1 MIFSILSLLLI
12 IVNCLKFC
20 FNVIVL
26 FFMSDFNPFVINFD
40 DEQNQNINGDF
51 SEQGERNFPIGQPE
65 PQQPQPQP
73 TETTIPQPTT
83 EPAPTI
89 STPASTPIVEE
100 QTYQKTEPAPSPF
113 ESSQPID
120 SDLGPIKEAV
130 YLIEVEKIKPNPH
143 QPRREFDPIA
153 LQELADSIR
162 EYGIL
167 QPLIVTKIVKEIP
180 TGTTVQYELIAGE
193 RRLRASQLLNLERV
207 PAIVRP
213 SLEERQKLE
222 AAIIENVQRS
232 GLNIMETARAY
243 AKLADEFGLAQREIA
258 QRIGI
263 SREAISNAIR
273 LLQLPS
279 EAQRALQEG
288 KISESHCRVILT
300 IQNPEKQRA
309 LLGEILSKHLTV
321 RETETLARRALGVLP
336 MPEAQKI
343 SLEDLGNAVANEIT
357 RRLEETLGT
366 KVEIKQKAGR
376 GKITI
381 NFFSE
386 EELNEILGKI
396 CK

>member
-1 MIFSILSLLLI
+1 
-12 IVNCLKFC
+12 
-20 FNVIVL
+20 
-26 FFMSDFNPFVINFD
+26 MSDFNPFVINFND
-40 DEQNQNINGDF
+40 DENQNLNNEL
-51 SEQGERNFPIGQPE
+51 SEQGERNFPIDQSTDK
-65 PQQPQPQP
+65 QNN
-73 TETTIPQPTT
+73 
-83 EPAPTI
+83 PAPEEKTI
-89 STPASTPIVEE
+89 YE
-100 QTYQKTEPAPSPF
+100 KTKSPF
-113 ESSQPID
+113 DANQPID

-143 QPRREFDPIA
+143 QPRRAFDPIA

-167 QPLIVTKIVKEIP
+167 QPLIVTKIVKDTA
-180 TGTTVQYELIAGE
+180 TGTAVEYELIAGE

-232 GLNIMETARAY
+232 ELNIIETARAY

-263 SREAISNAIR
+263 SREAVSNAIR

-321 RETETLARRALGVLP
+321 RETEVLARKVLGVLP
-336 MPEAQKI
+336 IGDPHKL
-343 SLEDLGNAVANEIT
+343 SLEDLGNAVANEI
-357 RRLEETLGT
+357 RSRLEETLGT
-366 KVEIKQKAGR
+366 KVEIKQKGGK

-396 CK
+396 CKE

>member
-1 MIFSILSLLLI
+1 
-12 IVNCLKFC
+12 
-20 FNVIVL
+20 
-26 FFMSDFNPFVINFD
+26 MSDFNPFVINFND
-40 DEQNQNINGDF
+40 DENQNLNNEL
-51 SEQGERNFPIGQPE
+51 SEQGERNFPINQPE
-65 PQQPQPQP
+65 NQENNLAP
-73 TETTIPQPTT
+73 EEKTTY
-83 EPAPTI
+83 E
-89 STPASTPIVEE
+89 
-100 QTYQKTEPAPSPF
+100 KTESPF

-143 QPRREFDPIA
+143 QPRRDFDPIA

-167 QPLIVTKIVKEIP
+167 QPLIITKIVKDTEN
-180 TGTTVQYELIAGE
+180 GTKVEYELIAGE

-213 SLEERQKLE
+213 TLEERQKLE

-232 GLNIMETARAY
+232 ELNIIETARAY

-263 SREAISNAIR
+263 SREAVSNAIR

-321 RETETLARRALGVLP
+321 REAEALARRVLGVLP
-336 MPEAQKI
+336 LNETHKL
-343 SLEDLGNAVANEIT
+343 SLEDLGNVVANEI
-357 RRLEETLGT
+357 RSRLEETLGT
-366 KVEIKQKAGR
+366 KVEIKQKGGK

-386 EELNEILGKI
+386 DELNEILGKI
-396 CK
+396 CKK

>member
-1 MIFSILSLLLI
+1 MEE
-12 IVNCLKFC
+12 N
-20 FNVIVL
+20 NHQ
-26 FFMSDFNPFVINFD
+26 PFIINFD
-40 DEQNQNINGDF
+40 DEQSQNQNGDF
-51 SEQGERNFPIGQPE
+51 SEQGERNFPISQPANQE
-65 PQQPQPQP
+65 QNHEP
-73 TETTIPQPTT
+73 TE
-83 EPAPTI
+83 PTI
-89 STPASTPIVEE
+89 SLTEE
-100 QTYQKTEPAPSPF
+100 QTYEKSEPNQSPF
-113 ESSQPID
+113 EANQPID

-143 QPRREFDPIA
+143 QPRRDFNPVA

-167 QPLIVTKIVKEIP
+167 QPLIVSKVVKDTP
-180 TGTTVQYELIAGE
+180 TGTAVQYELIAGE

-213 SLEERQKLE
+213 TLEERQKLE

-232 GLNIMETARAY
+232 DLNIIETARAY

-263 SREAISNAIR
+263 SREAVSNAIR

-321 RETETLARRALGVLP
+321 RETETLARRVLGVLP
-336 MPEAQKI
+336 IMGTQKL
-343 SLEDLGNAVANEIT
+343 SLEDLGNVVANEIT

-366 KVEIKQKAGR
+366 KVEIKQKGGK

-396 CK
+396 CKN

>member
-1 MIFSILSLLLI
+1 MEE
-12 IVNCLKFC
+12 N
-20 FNVIVL
+20 NHQ
-26 FFMSDFNPFVINFD
+26 PFIINFD
-40 DEQNQNINGDF
+40 DDENQNQNGDF
-51 SEQGERNFPIGQPE
+51 SEQGERNFPISQPANQEQNPQLTE
-65 PQQPQPQP
+65 PIIPP
-73 TETTIPQPTT
+73 TEEKTTY
-83 EPAPTI
+83 E
-89 STPASTPIVEE
+89 
-100 QTYQKTEPAPSPF
+100 KTESPF

-143 QPRREFDPIA
+143 QPRRDFDPVA

-167 QPLIVTKIVKEIP
+167 QPLIVTKIVKDIDS
-180 TGTTVQYELIAGE
+180 GTAVQYELIAGE

-222 AAIIENVQRS
+222 AAIIENVQRAE
-232 GLNIMETARAY
+232 LNIIETARAY

-263 SREAISNAIR
+263 SREAVSNAIR

-321 RETETLARRALGVLP
+321 REAEVLARKVLGVLP
-336 MPEAQKI
+336 IGDPHKL
-343 SLEDLGNAVANEIT
+343 SLEDLGNAVANEIKS
-357 RRLEETLGT
+357 RLEETLGT
-366 KVEIKQKAGR
+366 KVEIKQKGGK

-396 CK
+396 CKE

>member
-1 MIFSILSLLLI
+1 
-12 IVNCLKFC
+12 
-20 FNVIVL
+20 
-26 FFMSDFNPFVINFD
+26 MSDFNPFVINFD

>member
-1 MIFSILSLLLI
+1 LSIVKNFALMDI
-12 IVNCLKFC
+12 MEEN
-20 FNVIVL
+20 NHQ
-26 FFMSDFNPFVINFD
+26 PFIINFD
-40 DEQNQNINGDF
+40 DDENQNLNNEL
-51 SEQGERNFPIGQPE
+51 SEQGERNFPIRQSTNPE
-65 PQQPQPQP
+65 QISQP
-73 TETTIPQPTT
+73 TESIIPPIEEKTTY
-83 EPAPTI
+83 E
-89 STPASTPIVEE
+89 
-100 QTYQKTEPAPSPF
+100 KTESPF

-143 QPRREFDPIA
+143 QPRRDFDPVA

-167 QPLIVTKIVKEIP
+167 QPLIVTKIVKDIDS
-180 TGTTVQYELIAGE
+180 GTAVQYELIAGE

-213 SLEERQKLE
+213 TLEERQKLE

-232 GLNIMETARAY
+232 GLNIIETARAY

-263 SREAISNAIR
+263 SREAVSNAIR

-288 KISESHCRVILT
+288 KISESHCRVILS

-309 LLGEILSKHLTV
+309 LLGEILFKHLTV
-321 RETETLARRALGVLP
+321 REAEGLARKVLGVLP
-336 MPEAQKI
+336 IGDPHKL
-343 SLEDLGNAVANEIT
+343 SLEDLGNAVANEIKS
-357 RRLEETLGT
+357 RLEETLGT
-366 KVEIKQKAGR
+366 KVEIKQKGGK

-396 CK
+396 CKE

>member
-1 MIFSILSLLLI
+1 
-12 IVNCLKFC
+12 
-20 FNVIVL
+20 
-26 FFMSDFNPFVINFD
+26 MSDFNPFVINFD

-143 QPRREFDPIA
+143 QPRREFDPVA

-263 SREAISNAIR
+263 SREAVSNAIR